1 MNGKIDLSK
10 IDLRETYL
18 NEIETAKMT
27 GIAMSTLQ
35 KHRMRNKGIPYIRFG
50 RTIRYKRS
58 DIVRF
63 MDEHR
68 IETAGAAV

>member
-10 IDLRETYL
+10 VDLRETYL
-18 NEIETAKMT
+18 TEIEAAKMT

-35 KHRMRNKGIPYIRFG
+35 KHRMRNEGIPYIRFW

-63 MDEHR
+63 MEEHR
-68 IETAGAAV
+68 IETAGVAR